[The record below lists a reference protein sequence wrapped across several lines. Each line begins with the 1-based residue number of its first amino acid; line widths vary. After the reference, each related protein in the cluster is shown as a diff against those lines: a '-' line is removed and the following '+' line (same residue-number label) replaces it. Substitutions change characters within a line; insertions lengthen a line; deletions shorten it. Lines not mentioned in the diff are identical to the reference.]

1 MSAREDFLQAMALWA
16 SSVALVTTDGPKGR
30 AGITVSSLCSVT
42 ADDPALLVCIHR
54 ASRAGDVIAGNR
66 AFCVHLLRDDQAPVS
81 ELFAGRMGPD
91 AERFGAGGWTRMAT
105 GAPVMEDH
113 MAALDCRLVKEDA
126 WGTHRL
132 FIGEVAGTSL
142 GAGEALI
149 RVKRHYAKAAELAAA
164 V

>member
-54 ASRAGDVIAGNR
+54 ASRAGDVIAGNGPSASICCGTTR
-66 AFCVHLLRDDQAPVS
+66 PRSPSSSPGAWDRTRSASAPA
-81 ELFAGRMGPD
+81 AGPAWPPAR
-91 AERFGAGGWTRMAT
+91 RSWRTT
-105 GAPVMEDH
+105 W
-113 MAALDCRLVKEDA
+113 AALDCRLVKEDA

-149 RVKRHYAKAAELAAA
+149 HVKRHYAKAAELAAA